1 MLNAIAPGDLEAFI
15 AVAESGGFRRAA
27 DRLGLSQSSVTLRVQ
42 RLEQLLGHQLFNRTT
57 RQVSLTEAGAQ
68 LRTRG
73 GHAVSELTSIVR
85 ELRDQAQ
92 LKFGRVVLGASPT
105 LASTV
110 LPPLLGHFMSAYPGV
125 TMRLHD
131 DFTGSILERL
141 VAGSID
147 LALVPFDGRDTDLE
161 CEHLFTD
168 ELVVAA
174 PRSMALP
181 ANRALRFEEFSRLPF
196 VSMPLPSAIRT
207 TLSDLHAREQ
217 QSFRPVFEANNLN
230 TLIALVR
237 AGMGVSVLPAPMLD
251 AMTDLVRIRVEGLSF
266 IRRIGL
272 VTVRGRAL
280 SPAAARFAAIVV
292 QALKQPGSPGRVLAS
307 RAPTAPRSGSRQR

>member
-1 MLNAIAPGDLEAFI
+1 MLDPIAPGDLEAFI

-42 RLEQLLGHQLFNRTT
+42 RLEQLLGHKLFNRTT
-57 RQVSLTEAGAQ
+57 RQVSLTEAGVQ

-110 LPPLLGHFMSAYPGV
+110 LPAILGRFMTAYPGV

-147 LALVPFDGRDTDLE
+147 MAIVPFDGRDNDLE

-181 ANRALRFEEFSRLPF
+181 AKRALRFEEFARLPF

-207 TLSDLHAREQ
+207 TLSDLYAREQ

-230 TLIALVR
+230 TLIGLVR
-237 AGMGVSVLPAPMLD
+237 AGMGVTVLPEPML
-251 AMTDLVRIRVEGLSF
+251 ATMSDLVRIQVDGLTF
-266 IRRIGL
+266 TRQIGL
-272 VTVRGRAL
+272 ITVRGRAL
-280 SPAAARFAAIVV
+280 SPAANSFAAMIKHE
-292 QALKQPGSPGRVLAS
+292 LKKPS
-307 RAPTAPRSGSRQR
+307 R

>member
-1 MLNAIAPGDLEAFI
+1 MLDPIAPGDLEAFI

-27 DRLGLSQSSVTLRVQ
+27 TRLGMSQSSVTLRVQ
-42 RLEQLLGHQLFNRTT
+42 RLERLLGHKLFNRTT
-57 RQVSLTEAGAQ
+57 RQVSLTEAG
-68 LRTRG
+68 LRLRARG
-73 GHAVSELTSIVR
+73 GHAISELTSIVR
-85 ELRDQAQ
+85 ELQDEAQ
-92 LKFGRVVLGASPT
+92 LKFGRVVMGASPT

-110 LPPLLGHFMSAYPGV
+110 LPALLGRFMTTHPGV
-125 TMRLHD
+125 TMQLHD

-141 VAGSID
+141 MAGSID
-147 LALVPFDGRDTDLE
+147 MALVPFDGRDHDLQ

-181 ANRALRFEEFSRLPF
+181 ANRALRFAEFARLPF

-207 TLSDLHAREQ
+207 TLSDLYARER

-237 AGMGVSVLPAPMLD
+237 AGMGVSVLPEPLLE

-266 IRRIGL
+266 VRRIGL

-280 SPAAARFAAIVV
+280 SPAAASFAAIVI
-292 QALKQPGSPGRVLAS
+292 QALKHKARQAPPVL
-307 RAPTAPRSGSRQR
+307 RY